1 MKKRS
6 NYTIQS
12 VKDNTVFLLDL
23 GGNFPSVTNDAE
35 NVFDEVSKIYP
46 NHRIVYRD
54 SMGSWDE
61 IKMHNGQIRFTP
73 VYSDHE

>member
-1 MKKRS
+1 MKRS
-6 NYTIQS
+6 NYAISRVQ
-12 VKDNTVFLLDL
+12 DNIVFLLDL

-35 NVFDEVSKIYP
+35 NVYDEVLNIYP

-61 IKMHNGQIRFTP
+61 IKMQNGQIRFLP
-73 VYSDHE
+73 FSDRG